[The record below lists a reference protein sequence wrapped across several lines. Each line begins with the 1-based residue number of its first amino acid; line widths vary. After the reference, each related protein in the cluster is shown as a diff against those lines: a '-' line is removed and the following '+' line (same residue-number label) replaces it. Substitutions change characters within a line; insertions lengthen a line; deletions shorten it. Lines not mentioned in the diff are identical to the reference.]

1 MSTTAPETEL
11 SREDLENELRR
22 LRGQL
27 AAAQGP
33 HPSDE
38 NADGRPWNVAAQHA
52 EDEHTREV
60 APLPYR
66 GEGAVLHHFPHITGG
81 SGGPIVAPYVRALA
95 ELLAELGYVDN
106 GVIKGQQAHYDNTMA
121 GDIARFRRDHDVRE
135 NVQAYHGHN
144 DPAED
149 IVKHLVGPYTVQAI
163 FDEVAQKRGQD
174 VASVIGQVEYDIARA
189 QRTNR

>member
-1 MSTTAPETEL
+1 MSATNETEL
-11 SREDLENELRR
+11 SREQLEDELRT

-33 HPSDE
+33 HPTDD
-38 NADGRPWNVAAQHA
+38 NADGRPWNVAAQNA
-52 EDEHTREV
+52 GEEHTREV

-66 GEGAVLHHFPHITGG
+66 GDGSVIHHFPHITGG
-81 SGGPIVAPYVRALA
+81 SGGPIVGPYIRALA

-106 GVIKGQQAHYDNTMA
+106 GVIKGELGYYDNTMA

-135 NVQAYHGHN
+135 NVAAYHGHN

-149 IVKHLVGPYTVQAI
+149 IVKHLVGPYTIQAI
-163 FDEVAQKRGQD
+163 FDAVAEKRDQS
-174 VASVIGQVEYDIARA
+174 VASVIGQVEYDVARA